1 MYLERKVQP
10 NTAAY
15 IYNRERSSNCRDT
28 SGVFVEQRSTEFFA
42 HYIVNRGGNT
52 PRFSTAGWFVNI
64 LVEAVKRSDVIAVG
78 KVEIKL

>member
-10 NTAAY
+10 NTAADV
-15 IYNRERSSNCRDT
+15 YNRERSSNCWDT

-64 LVEAVKRSDVIAVG
+64 LGEAVKRGDGIAVG
-78 KVEIKL
+78 KVEIK

>member
-1 MYLERKVQP
+1 MCLECKVQS
-10 NTAAY
+10 NTAAH
-15 IYNRERSSNCRDT
+15 IYNREGSSNCRDT

-64 LVEAVKRSDVIAVG
+64 LVEAVKRGDVIAVG

>member
-10 NTAAY
+10 NTAADV
-15 IYNRERSSNCRDT
+15 YNRERSSNCWDT